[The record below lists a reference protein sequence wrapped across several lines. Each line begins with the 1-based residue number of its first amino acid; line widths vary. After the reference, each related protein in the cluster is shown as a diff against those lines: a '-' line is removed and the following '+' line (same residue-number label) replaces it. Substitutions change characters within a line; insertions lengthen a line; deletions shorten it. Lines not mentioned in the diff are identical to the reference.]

1 MPRIRLISDVK
12 KNRQTRTHIQVDFGL
27 NEEGYYQATCY
38 GHGEYVNAST
48 LHSIRR
54 IATDP
59 LGWCS
64 GCKLDKALAF
74 EEEDLE

>member
-12 KNRQTRTHIQVDFGL
+12 KNRQTGTHIQVDFGL
-27 NEEGYYQATCY
+27 CEMETYQATCY
-38 GHGEYVNAST
+38 THGYYVNAST

-59 LGWCS
+59 LGWCF
-64 GCKLDKALAF
+64 GCQEEH